1 VISGLPLFFLSLFGS
16 PQRGERRMKM
26 RIEEQRETNQQLED
40 GEVYETSR
48 YKTRVVP
55 VDMMRIEDAYDI
67 GPLTEFEREVKD
79 KMAVASSPYKLLAK
93 SEEDSELANQ
103 KVQLR
108 ELAKEADLT
117 PRQRECFQLL
127 CEEDCSVTEAARRM
141 GLSKR
146 RIKKIQDQLAF
157 RIKKYL
163 KFLKMKRVAEKIMKN
178 EAKAICP
185 LHLAVLRLRYLER
198 LPSHEIAIRLGK
210 KRLSI
215 DRILKLFS

>member
-1 VISGLPLFFLSLFGS
+1 
-16 PQRGERRMKM
+16 M
-26 RIEEQRETNQQLED
+26 RTEEQQKTNQQLED
-40 GEVYETSR
+40 WEVYEAPR

-79 KMAVASSPYKLLAK
+79 KMAAAPSPYKLLTK
-93 SEEDSELANQ
+93 SEEDRELANQ

-108 ELAKEADLT
+108 ELAKEAALT
-117 PRQRECFQLL
+117 SRQQECFQLL
-127 CEEDCSVTEAARRM
+127 CEEECSVTEAARRM

-146 RIKKIQDQLAF
+146 RIKKIQDQLAV
-157 RIKKYL
+157 RIKKHL

-178 EAKAICP
+178 EANTISP
-185 LHLAVLRLRYLER
+185 LHLEVLRLRYLER